1 MVTAITNSISVSV
14 VAHFEGY
21 ATPEGRDVYYFSYTI
36 KITNLGDEPVQLRSR
51 EWIIKEST
59 GENRIVKGSG
69 VVGEQPFLAA
79 GESFTYTSSCM
90 LSSGIGTMEGF
101 YYLEKQTLNG
111 KEAIKVKIPRFQLEC
126 TELLN

>member
-14 VAHFEGY
+14 VSHFEGY

-36 KITNLGDEPVQLRSR
+36 KITNLGDESVQLRSR
-51 EWIIKEST
+51 EWIIREST
-59 GENRIVKGSG
+59 GESRVVKGSG
-69 VVGEQPFLAA
+69 VVGEQPILSA

-90 LSSGIGTMEGF
+90 LNSGIGTMEGF
-101 YYLEKQTLNG
+101 YYLEKQTLKG
-111 KEAIKVKIPRFQLEC
+111 AEAIKVKIPRFQLEC